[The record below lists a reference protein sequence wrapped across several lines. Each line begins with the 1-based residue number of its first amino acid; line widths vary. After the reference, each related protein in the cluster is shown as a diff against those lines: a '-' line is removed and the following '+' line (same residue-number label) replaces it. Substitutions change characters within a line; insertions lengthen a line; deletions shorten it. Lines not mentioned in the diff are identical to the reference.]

1 MKYYKPL
8 LLVFATALAGSTL
21 GASTMATGG
30 IAHPQVVSEVAVNW
44 TPHLQATA
52 AVPHPLALA
61 IDESAGTMYVG
72 GNFRAVSDARRTTT
86 YVRGNV
92 MSFDAATG
100 AVNEGFDP
108 ILDGQV
114 FSVLGAGDSVFVG
127 GKFKNVDGVRR
138 GGIAKLDAETGAID
152 PSFRPPINGSRVEEM
167 RLVNNRLI
175 VGGSFPKRLVA
186 LDPETGADTGY
197 INLPITGVLPL
208 INTKTTVDR
217 FAINPQGT
225 LLVAVG
231 NFTAVDGVNR
241 QRAFMLTLGPTSAS
255 LNPWYYQQL
264 DKKCWSVNPIRQSY
278 LDDVDF
284 SPDGSYFV
292 FAAGGFVPLTTAEI
306 GLAVCDA
313 AARFE
318 TNIPNPVKPTWINY
332 TGGDTLHSVA
342 VTGAAVYVQGH
353 NRWLNNPL
361 GRDTKEI
368 GAVDRP
374 GIGAIDPVT
383 GMALPWNPTKP
394 AKQGGHDMLVT
405 PEGLWVASD
414 STYFGGRYHR
424 GIAFAPLP

>member
-1 MKYYKPL
+1 MRYNKPL
-8 LLVFATALAGSTL
+8 LFVFAAALAGSTF
-21 GASTMATGG
+21 GTVTSATGQTT
-30 IAHPQVVSEVAVNW
+30 HPEVVSETAANW
-44 TPHLQATA
+44 TPHLQATT

-72 GNFRAVSDARRTTT
+72 GNFQAVSNAARTTT

-100 AVNEGFDP
+100 AVNASFDP

-114 FSVLGAGDSVFVG
+114 FSLLGVGDSVFVG
-127 GKFKNVDGVRR
+127 GKFKTVDGVSR

-152 PSFRPPINGSRVEEM
+152 PDFHPPINGSRVKEM
-167 RLVNNRLI
+167 RMVNGRLI

-186 LDPETGADTGY
+186 LNPETGADTHY
-197 INLPITGVLPL
+197 IDLPITGVLPL
-208 INTKTTVDR
+208 INVKTTVER

-231 NFTAVDGVNR
+231 NFTAVNGINR
-241 QRAFMLTLGPTSAS
+241 QRAFMLTLGATSAT
-255 LNPWYYQQL
+255 LNPWYYQQF

-292 FAAGGFVPLTTAEI
+292 FAAGGFIPLTTAEI

-318 TNIPNPVKPTWINY
+318 TNIVNPTKPTWINY

-353 NRWLNNPL
+353 NRWLDNPS
-361 GRDTKEI
+361 GADTRGP

-374 GIGAIDPVT
+374 GIGAIDPIT
-383 GMALPWNPTKP
+383 GMAMPWNPTKP
-394 AKQGGHDMLVT
+394 AKQGGQDMLVT